1 MSYGV
6 PVPRARVDRAARPSR
21 RAVIVGAAAA
31 SLTACTGDV
40 SPPAADDPPPPEPD
54 AVLRGRVV
62 SAERTLLALYA
73 ATAARHP
80 SLSERLLP
88 LAVRHG
94 RHLAVV
100 ETSGPTAPPVPST
113 SAPTAS
119 PGRTDGSP
127 TPESVQTPDVSTDLA
142 TAVAVLRAAE
152 RAAADDRIADC
163 LDSEDGALAEILAAV
178 AACEAAH
185 EVLLGRQA

>member
-1 MSYGV
+1 M
-6 PVPRARVDRAARPSR
+6 PRARVDRAAWPSR
-21 RAVIVGAAAA
+21 RAVLVGAAAV
-31 SLTACTGDV
+31 SLTACTGNV
-40 SPPAADDPPPPEPD
+40 SPPADDPPPPEPD

-62 SAERTLLALYA
+62 GAERALLALYA

-88 LAVRHG
+88 FAVRHG

-100 ETSGPTAPPVPST
+100 ETSGPTAPPEPSI

-127 TPESVQTPDVSTDLA
+127 TPEPVQTPDVVADLT

-163 LDSEDGALAEILAAV
+163 LDSEDGVLAELLAAV

-185 EVLLGRQA
+185 EVLLGQQA